1 MVINRR
7 MLFAIAFT
15 LSAFG
20 ITAHANPNLAPIN
33 LSTSDSNS
41 GFSELNRISSLSNDG
56 SPSITSSKSRD
67 TVFSVKYNGPAVAV
81 SLASGN
87 DVGVNSVMPGVPEP
101 STMLLLGTGLA
112 GALRYRARRK
122 KSIN

>member
-33 LSTSDSNS
+33 LSTSDTNS
-41 GFSELNRISSLSNDG
+41 GFSELNRIPSLTNTA
-56 SPSITSSKSRD
+56 SPSVTSSKSRD
-67 TVFSVKYNGPAVAV
+67 AVFSVTRRVASQGLSAV
-81 SLASGN
+81 SRG
-87 DVGVNSVMPGVPEP
+87 
-101 STMLLLGTGLA
+101 
-112 GALRYRARRK
+112 
-122 KSIN
+122 